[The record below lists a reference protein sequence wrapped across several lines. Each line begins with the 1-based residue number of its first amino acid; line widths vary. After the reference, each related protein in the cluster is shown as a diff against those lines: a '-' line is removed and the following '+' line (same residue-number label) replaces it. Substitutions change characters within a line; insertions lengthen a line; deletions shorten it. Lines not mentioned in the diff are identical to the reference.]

1 MTHLN
6 NDHFQPDLETLE
18 TLNDFDETVSAPT
31 IHSHDAYTKALN
43 AVREQVELARLE
55 SLRDGPRRIQHGGC
69 MIALD
74 RERQPD
80 KPGTVRK
87 PGIRRQ
93 RQGTLTKKRWATV

>member
-1 MTHLN
+1 MTYLN
-6 NDHFQPDLETLE
+6 NDHFQPDLETLN

-93 RQGTLTKKRWATV
+93 NGISHTKKRWGTI